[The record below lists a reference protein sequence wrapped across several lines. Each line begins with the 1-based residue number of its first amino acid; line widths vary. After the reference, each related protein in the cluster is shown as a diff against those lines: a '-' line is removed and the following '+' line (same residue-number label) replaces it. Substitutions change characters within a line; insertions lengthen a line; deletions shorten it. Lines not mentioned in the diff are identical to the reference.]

1 MQRLKKIFVRAGG
14 VQRATDLVEYYEA
27 VGYAHFLL
35 YSIPS
40 TTGTGYSTTGI
51 T

>member
-35 YSIPS
+35 YSIQVQLEL
-40 TTGTGYSTTGI
+40 GTVLPV
-51 T
+51 